1 MWSNTQDQCALC
13 GPALI
18 GFVGMTQKLPS
29 GGSGRDG
36 VYPLRSLLFQFFF
49 HFHAVYDKNHVKYC
63 NRLAS
68 LPIGSR
74 L

>member
-1 MWSNTQDQCALC
+1 MWSNTQDQYALC

-18 GFVGMTQKLPS
+18 GFVDMTQNLRS

-49 HFHAVYDKNHVKYC
+49 SF
-63 NRLAS
+63 S
-68 LPIGSR
+68 
-74 L
+74 